1 MFADKYKP
9 KSARDIV
16 GQEECVRQV
25 GAWLGA
31 WKPGAKAL
39 FLYGPS
45 GTGKT
50 SLVEAIAAEKKLEL
64 IELNASDYRTA
75 EQIEGVIG
83 QASKQQSLFG
93 RGKLMLI
100 DEVDGIT
107 GDDRGAV
114 ASITKIIKE
123 SRFPVILTA
132 NDAWDI
138 RLRNL
143 HAVAELVKFK
153 KVAWNSISK
162 RLGEIALN
170 EKIKIAP
177 EILKEISIKSS
188 GDMRSAMNDL
198 EVISFQQN
206 HTGGMIQPV
215 AEYGMRDRAQTIF
228 ESLRTVFKTET
239 VTTARRALDGV
250 DEEPE
255 TVFWWIENNIANEY
269 RDAQEIAN
277 ALDKLSLANLMFA
290 RIRARQNWTLLSY
303 AIEMMTAG
311 VAMSKKNRYASFT
324 QYRPPEFLM
333 MMGRTKKSRA
343 MRNEICAK
351 IGKKIHE
358 SSKTVRTEYL
368 PYLKIIMKNDP
379 EAAEQLGL
387 GEDEIGFLND

>member
-16 GQEECVRQV
+16 GQEECVRQI

-83 QASKQQSLFG
+83 QASKQQSLFN
-93 RGKLMLI
+93 RGKIMLI

-114 ASITKIIKE
+114 ASIAKIIKE
-123 SRFPVILTA
+123 SRFPVVLTA

-153 KVAWNSISK
+153 KVAWTSISK

-188 GDMRSAMNDL
+188 GDMRSAINDL
-198 EVISFQQN
+198 ETVSMKK
-206 HTGGMIQPV
+206 TDG
-215 AEYGMRDRAQTIF
+215 ADYGMRDRAQTIF
-228 ESLRTVFKTET
+228 ESIRTVFKTET
-239 VTTARRALDGV
+239 AITARRALDGV

-269 RDAQEIAN
+269 REATEIAK
-277 ALDKLSLANLMFA
+277 AFEKLSLANLMFA
-290 RIRARQNWTLLSY
+290 RIKSRQRWSLLSY

-351 IGKKIHE
+351 IGKRLHA

-379 EAAEQLGL
+379 EAAKQLGL
-387 GEDEIGFLND
+387 GEDEIKFLND

>member
-9 KSARDIV
+9 KIVRDIV
-16 GQEECVRQV
+16 GQDDCVQQII
-25 GAWLGA
+25 AWLAA

-50 SLVEAIAAEKKLEL
+50 SLVQAIAAEKKLEL

-83 QASKQQSLFG
+83 QASKQQSLFN
-93 RGKLMLI
+93 RGKIMLI

-114 ASITKIIKE
+114 ASIAKIIKE
-123 SRFPVILTA
+123 SRFPVMLTA

-143 HAVAELVKFK
+143 HTVAELVKFK
-153 KVAWNSISK
+153 KVAWTSILK

-170 EKIKIAP
+170 EKIKISP
-177 EILKEISIKSS
+177 ETIKEISVKSS
-188 GDMRSAMNDL
+188 GDMRSAINDL
-198 EVISFQQN
+198 E
-206 HTGGMIQPV
+206 TV
-215 AEYGMRDRAQTIF
+215 AMKKTDALDYGMRDRAQTVF
-228 ESLRTVFKTET
+228 ESLRTIFKTET
-239 VTTARRALDGV
+239 ATTAKRALDGV

-255 TVFWWIENNIANEY
+255 TVFWWIENNITNEY
-269 RDAQEIAN
+269 KSAQEIAK
-277 ALDKLSLANLMFA
+277 AFEKLSLANLMFA
-290 RIRARQNWTLLSY
+290 RIRARQRWTLLSY
-303 AIEMMTAG
+303 AIELMTAG
-311 VAMSKKNRYASFT
+311 VAMSKKNRYGSFT
-324 QYRPPEFLM
+324 QYKPPEFLM

-351 IGKKIHE
+351 IGKKLHE

-368 PYLKIIMKNDP
+368 PYLKIIVKSEP
-379 EAAEQLGL
+379 KTAEWLGL
-387 GEDEIGFLND
+387 NQEELDFVTG